1 MRQSDYATGSIG
13 RVVQLLVLVLVIAGA
28 VWVHVHAR
36 DLREFSDR
44 REAELIQ
51 FVNLSHT
58 ARRVPA
64 RDLDRVAKE
73 LDRQLETQQ
82 WYTNVDSARPSVVVR
97 STGLTVRFR
106 AIVPASDPRQVQER
120 DR

>member
-1 MRQSDYATGSIG
+1 MRESDYATGSVG
-13 RVVQLLVLVLVIAGA
+13 RVVQLLVLILSIAGA
-28 VWVHVHAR
+28 VWVHVQAR
-36 DLREFSDR
+36 DLRESSER
-44 REAELIQ
+44 REAELLQ

-64 RDLDRVAKE
+64 RDFDRVAKE

-82 WYTNVDSARPSVVVR
+82 WYTNIDRARPSVVIR

-106 AIVPASDPRQVQER
+106 EFVPASDRRQDWGR

>member
-1 MRQSDYATGSIG
+1 MRESSGTTGSLG
-13 RVVQLLVLVLVIAGA
+13 RVVQLLALIVVIAGA
-28 VWVHVHAR
+28 VWVHARAR
-36 DLREFSDR
+36 DLRESSDR

-64 RDLDRVAKE
+64 RDLDRVAKK
-73 LDRQLETQQ
+73 LDRQLESQQ
-82 WYTNVDSARPSVVVR
+82 WYTNLDGVRPSVVVR

-106 AIVPASDPRQVQER
+106 PAPRQRQAQER